1 MLCAGKMSKMCHFLT
16 LTLLYRMGFYPTREA
31 VQKILG
37 FETATQQPNN
47 VQHYTVTILLFIV
60 ITVLGI
66 TVRSLGKVY
75 ALIGGFAATFLAYIL
90 PAAACLVT
98 RRYPAVVGTVTT
110 TIVDDETTA
119 KAPLLGH
126 RSSTSSSSSSGGEE
140 EELYNEGDVI
150 TAPIILD
157 ESIPKFGLLDVS
169 AIVLMIWGFVV
180 MVFATSG
187 VFE

>member
-1 MLCAGKMSKMCHFLT
+1 MLYIQYFYFS
-16 LTLLYRMGFYPTREA
+16 MGFYPTREA

-37 FETATQQPNN
+37 FETATRQPNDF
-47 VQHYTVTILLFIV
+47 QHYAVTIGLFIV

-90 PAAACLVT
+90 PAIACLVT
-98 RRYPAVVGTVTT
+98 RRCPAVVGYSTVEANDNT
-110 TIVDDETTA
+110 
-119 KAPLLGH
+119 KAPLLSG
-126 RSSTSSSSSSGGEE
+126 RSPSTSSSEDIE
-140 EELYNEGDVI
+140 VI

-157 ESIPKFGLLDVS
+157 ESIPKFGLLDYS
-169 AIVLMIWGFVV
+169 AVILMVWGLVV

-187 VFE
+187 VFK